1 MIGGLVT
8 WTIISLIL
16 IMLSHHLFN
25 FFKDTLTVPKVK
37 DLVQQP
43 TASYKNIE
51 ELIAKEDTTP
61 IITKETDIDPT
72 DMRNE
77 LKSFFK
83 ELKENKGKNEV
94 ISAND
99 LMSNSGTQN
108 MFSHL

>member
-1 MIGGLVT
+1 MIGVLVT

-51 ELIAKEDTTP
+51 ELIAKDDTTP
-61 IITKETDIDPT
+61 IITKEVDLDTN

-83 ELKENKGKNEV
+83 ELKENTGNNEV
-94 ISAND
+94 ASAND
-99 LMSNSGTQN
+99 FMSASGTQN
-108 MFSHL
+108 MFSQL

>member
-8 WTIISLIL
+8 WTIISLTL

-61 IITKETDIDPT
+61 IITKVTEIDPN

-94 ISAND
+94 ASAND
-99 LMSNSGTQN
+99 FMSNSGTQN
-108 MFSHL
+108 MFSQL